1 MLVKGRKLKFLM
13 PLVSH
18 VILFVEIYLYLV
30 YKMLLILL
38 LMWKTNISEVSL
50 KKKNSVNK

>member
-50 KKKNSVNK
+50 KRKNSVNK

>member
-38 LMWKTNISEVSL
+38 FMWKTNISEVSL